1 MKVSNEGTEF
11 MRRNE
16 SKINE
21 DKHINFGFEFLHDFK
36 GMCAEQAAVSDH
48 VDLSHLNQS
57 QQSAAK
63 SLVEEYAP
71 ERNANAPEQI
81 KIILKDEIPV
91 YQHPRRL
98 PVCDQK
104 TVDDQV
110 QDWLAEKIIQ
120 PSTSEYASPVVLVSK
135 KNGKKRLCCDY
146 RKLNEKIIRD
156 NFPMAHMETVL
167 DKLQGS
173 KIFTTLD
180 LTNGF
185 FHVPIEPGS
194 RKNT

>member
-1 MKVSNEGTEF
+1 
-11 MRRNE
+11 
-16 SKINE
+16 
-21 DKHINFGFEFLHDFK
+21 
-36 GMCAEQAAVSDH
+36 MCAEQAAVSDH

-63 SLVEEYAP
+63 SMIEEYAP
-71 ERNANAPEQI
+71 ERNA
-81 KIILKDEIPV
+81 KHK
-91 YQHPRRL
+91 HPRRL

-104 TVDDQV
+104 TVDHQV

-185 FHVPIEPGS
+185 FHVPIERGS
-194 RKNT
+194 RKYMYIICDPIWTI